1 MFTKKINVGPMFIVI
16 EVAVVDG
23 MGWERARGEQDAGLS
38 GPVRPV
44 SRQPGGDGV
53 VFMAAAPVI
62 A

>member
-1 MFTKKINVGPMFIVI
+1 MFIVI
-16 EVAVVDG
+16 EVAVVDV
-23 MGWERARGEQDAGLS
+23 MGWERSRGEQDAGLS